1 MILPGVVQE
10 IAEVIGHEAALYLV
24 GQLPQVERSDKSGDG
39 STGKRCKRRVTSLCV
54 PKRLK
59 LDHRLVGILG
69 IDKAQALIEAFGGE
83 NFILPNCR
91 EVYTRFRNSEI
102 QRMHR
107 EGMRRADIA
116 DIIGVS
122 LSTVPK
128 LTFANDD

>member
-1 MILPGVVQE
+1 
-10 IAEVIGHEAALYLV
+10 VIGHEAALYLV

-59 LDHRLVGILG
+59 PDHRLVGILG
-69 IDKAQALIEAFGGE
+69 MERAQKLIQAFGGE

-107 EGMRRADIA
+107 EGMSRADIA

-122 LSTVPK
+122 LSTVQK
-128 LTFANDD
+128 LTFASDD